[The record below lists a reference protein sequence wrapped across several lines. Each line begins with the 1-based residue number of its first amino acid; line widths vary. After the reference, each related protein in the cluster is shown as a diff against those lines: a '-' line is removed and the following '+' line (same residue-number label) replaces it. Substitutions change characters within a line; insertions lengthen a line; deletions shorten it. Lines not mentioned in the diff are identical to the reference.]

1 MKKIIFSL
9 GITCLFLSS
18 CSETT
23 LQGIQENKG
32 LEKQSFTWNGA
43 NIYFLL
49 TDRFNNGDKTND
61 VNYGRTKKTAKLRGF
76 EGGDFRGI
84 INKIQDNY
92 FSDLGINAIWM
103 NPIVEQIHGDVNEG
117 QGTTYGFHGYWTKDW
132 TAIDKNW
139 GTEKELQEL
148 ISKAHAK
155 GIRIMLDAV
164 INHTGPVT
172 DVDTVFP
179 SDWVRLSPQC
189 TYQSYKTT
197 IECTL
202 VENLPDIL
210 TESENDVMLPPQL
223 IEKWK
228 KEGRLEKEVEEL
240 NLFFAKYNL
249 PKAPKYYIMKWLSDY
264 IRKYGIDGYRVDTV
278 KHTEEEVW
286 KKFAEICQDA
296 FTEYKTNNPTK
307 VLDNNKFFLIGEVYN
322 YTINDAQEF
331 PFPDKKVNYY
341 NNGFDALINFDLRST
356 QKETFQQVFNRYNN
370 VLQNE
375 MGGKTVMNYITSHDD
390 GSPFD
395 KTRENAW
402 DAGTRLLLTPG
413 ISQVYYGDESARPL
427 EIEGA
432 EGDANL
438 RSFMNWDGIKSDKDK
453 KALLLHFQKL
463 GQFRRNH
470 PAVGAGK
477 QKDLQNEPYIFYRNY
492 NNDEVIIALGYSNE
506 QKKIKVADFWKEGTK
521 VKDFY
526 SGTVSTVKDGFVVLN
541 TNFDIVLLEKI
552 K

>member
-18 CSETT
+18 CSKTT
-23 LQGIQENKG
+23 LQGTQENKG

-61 VNYGRTKKTAKLRGF
+61 VNYGRTKNTAKLRGF

-132 TAIDKNW
+132 AAIDKNW
-139 GTEKELQEL
+139 GTENELQEL

-228 KEGRLEKEVEEL
+228 KEGRLEKEVGEL

-296 FTEYKTNNPTK
+296 FTEYK
-307 VLDNNKFFLIGEVYN
+307 
-322 YTINDAQEF
+322 
-331 PFPDKKVNYY
+331 KK
-341 NNGFDALINFDLRST
+341 
-356 QKETFQQVFNRYNN
+356 
-370 VLQNE
+370 
-375 MGGKTVMNYITSHDD
+375 
-390 GSPFD
+390 
-395 KTRENAW
+395 
-402 DAGTRLLLTPG
+402 
-413 ISQVYYGDESARPL
+413 
-427 EIEGA
+427 
-432 EGDANL
+432 
-438 RSFMNWDGIKSDKDK
+438 
-453 KALLLHFQKL
+453 
-463 GQFRRNH
+463 
-470 PAVGAGK
+470 
-477 QKDLQNEPYIFYRNY
+477 
-492 NNDEVIIALGYSNE
+492 
-506 QKKIKVADFWKEGTK
+506 
-521 VKDFY
+521 
-526 SGTVSTVKDGFVVLN
+526 
-541 TNFDIVLLEKI
+541 
-552 K
+552 